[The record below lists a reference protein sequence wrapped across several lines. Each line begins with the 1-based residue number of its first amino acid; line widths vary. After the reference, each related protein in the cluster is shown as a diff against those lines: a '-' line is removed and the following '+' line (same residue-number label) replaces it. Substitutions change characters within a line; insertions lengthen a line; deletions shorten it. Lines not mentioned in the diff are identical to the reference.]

1 MIKVGK
7 AIYGILANN
16 EQLRVQ
22 INNKIF
28 PLVATE
34 KTTFPFIVYKR
45 VQTKDNPDTKDRLLC
60 NFISSITISI
70 VSDKYEDGLNI
81 ADNVINSLV
90 NFKGE
95 IAGFDIKRIVID
107 NSDEEYSDDAYVQ
120 NITFNIKYN

>member
-16 EQLRVQ
+16 EQLKEQ
-22 INNKIF
+22 IKNKIF

-45 VQTKDNPDTKDRLLC
+45 IQSKDNPDTKDRLLC
-60 NFISSITISI
+60 NFISAMQITV
-70 VSDKYEDGLNI
+70 VSDKYEEGLNI
-81 ADNVINSLV
+81 AEEVINSMV

-95 IAGFDIKRIVID
+95 IAGFDIKRIIVD
-107 NSDEEYSDDAYVQ
+107 DSDEEFSDDAYVQ